1 MVLRFLFF
9 YISTVEVNMGENSI
23 KALMVYYS
31 FEGNVE
37 FIASKVKS
45 FLDLD
50 LERLIPDVEPPRKGL
65 GKFLA
70 GGHSALFNKLPN
82 LAALKH
88 NISDYDQFI
97 IASPVWAGT
106 YTPAIGAFLRDN
118 KIQGKRIY
126 LIASSASGN
135 AEKMLLKLEDALKGN
150 NVVDTLSL
158 QNPLKDPDSASTLI
172 QNFCHRILN

>member
-1 MVLRFLFF
+1 
-9 YISTVEVNMGENSI
+9 MGENSI

-37 FIASKVKS
+37 FIATKVKEN
-45 FLDLD
+45 LDLD
-50 LERLIPDVEPPRKGL
+50 LERLIPDAEPPRKGFGKILL
-65 GKFLA
+65 G
-70 GGHSALFNKLPN
+70 GYSALFKKYPKLEPLQHN
-82 LAALKH
+82 L
-88 NISDYDQFI
+88 SDYDQLI

-106 YTPAIGAFLRDN
+106 FAPSIGAFLRDN

-126 LIASSASGN
+126 LIASSGSGD

-158 QNPLKDPDSASTLI
+158 QNPLKDPDNTATLI
-172 QNFCHRILN
+172 QNFCHRIAHS